1 MSITC
6 PRRLGP
12 SSEEMWARSA
22 TPADSVKSVQADT
35 GSTSNPGPFGPRSE
49 LTPCQSAVLADL
61 DAGPWRCGVDKLSC
75 PTRSLVRAAAGST
88 KLLADSEPGPRSFGV
103 NKLSQPTRSR
113 VRPAALSSS
122 CSGLLATWSEEMWCR
137 AAVLAD
143 ADPGRRSSGVDQLSG
158 PIPSWV
164 RAVVGSTS

>member
-88 KLLADSEPGPRSFGV
+88 KFLADSEPGPRSFGV

-122 CSGLLATWSEEMWCR
+122 CSGLLATWSEELWGR
-137 AAVLAD
+137 PAIPADSVPDPNLQSLASY
-143 ADPGRRSSGVDQLSG
+143 PGQLG
-158 PIPSWV
+158 PMSELTQV
-164 RAVVGSTS
+164 